1 MSDLPW
7 TGDEAFRRE
16 LAGLSKSRLKL
27 LISGGALLAIVSGSH
42 VLDALMTNTMAS
54 KELWVFAMMLGLY
67 VAAHYS
73 MLLFAKRSL
82 QNEAAAAAMPPLA
95 GEG

>member
-1 MSDLPW
+1 MTGLPW

-27 LISGGALLAIVSGSH
+27 QISGGALLAIVSAGH
-42 VLDALMTNTMAS
+42 VLDALMNGTLAS
-54 KELWVFAMMLGLY
+54 KELWLFGMMLGLY

-82 QNEAAAAAMPPLA
+82 QNEACTAAIPPLA